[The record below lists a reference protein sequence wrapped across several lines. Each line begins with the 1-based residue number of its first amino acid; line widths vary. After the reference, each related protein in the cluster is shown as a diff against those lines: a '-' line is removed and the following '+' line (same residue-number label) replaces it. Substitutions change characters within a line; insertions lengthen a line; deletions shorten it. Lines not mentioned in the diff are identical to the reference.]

1 MTMSGLDRTKET
13 AAAEICLTTMHHIV
27 AETASLSKA
36 AASCATD
43 GNVSSGLQIALDIEP
58 LLAEA
63 NTLLQ
68 AASILNRRARSG

>member
-1 MTMSGLDRTKET
+1 
-13 AAAEICLTTMHHIV
+13 
-27 AETASLSKA
+27 
-36 AASCATD
+36 
-43 GNVSSGLQIALDIEP
+43 VSAGLQIALDIEP

>member
-1 MTMSGLDRTKET
+1 MTMSGHERNEET
-13 AAAEICLTTMHHIV
+13 AAAQLCLTTMHDII

-36 AASCATD
+36 AASCAHD
-43 GNVSSGLQIALDIEP
+43 GNVSRGLQIALDIEP